1 MTQAQHEPPSTE
13 AKYRQVIRELA
24 LRIDRGVYQ
33 AGDKLPSI
41 RQLSEQ
47 LTVSKNTVI
56 RAYQELEAAQK
67 IEAHP
72 RSGYRVTMVPQ
83 PTPQAMQAPGFVDLL
98 SLSRTILQQSPSSS
112 LLPTGGAHPN
122 TQFPAIASLYAEI
135 GRHSRYQTH
144 QPSHYLLPPGD
155 EQLRKQLVTVNQWL
169 GISTS
174 PDEILI
180 THGAQQGISMALQ
193 VLAKPGDTVIVD
205 SPCYFGNLLLLESL
219 GLKVVEIPSHPQTGM
234 DLTHLSQALAQWPVA
249 AILIN
254 PSFNNPTG
262 AVMPRRERER
272 FLSITAGI
280 PVIEDDVFGDL
291 GYSKR
296 PPAIYSLDSDNRVIY
311 CNSLSKTL
319 DSRLRIGWMLAGQYQ
334 PRIEKRLL
342 ADNMGSLNLMQSAV
356 AEFLKTGKYRTH
368 LSKVRRYYQRNQR
381 AFSQRFC
388 AALDNYPWMAGRY
401 HLYQPDGSFLC
412 WLTLPEQA
420 DSYQL
425 YQQALTA
432 GISLLPG
439 NMFCTQD
446 QYRHCLRLSYAVF
459 EENAHWHSGITKLAQ
474 LIAAHVE
481 PLIDNSE

>member
-1 MTQAQHEPPSTE
+1 MPQVQHEEQPSE
-13 AKYRQVIRELA
+13 AKYRQVIRELT

-56 RAYQELEAAQK
+56 RAYQELEADQT

-72 RSGYRVTMVPQ
+72 RSGYRVTMATQ
-83 PTPQAMQAPGFVDLL
+83 PAPLTMQAPAFVDLL
-98 SLSRTILQQSPSSS
+98 TLSRTILQQSPSSS
-112 LLPTGGAHPN
+112 LLPTGSAHPN
-122 TQFPAIASLYAEI
+122 TQFPAITSLYAEI

-334 PRIEKRLL
+334 PLIEKRLL

-474 LIAAHVE
+474 LIAAHVK